1 MKKEKTAV
9 DEYKEIFVKLH
20 RYQHHGANNL
30 IALLSR
36 YLRKNTEYMVTYID
50 LVSERSGVQSTSR
63 ITTTNA
69 DIMKPVVVEM
79 VRIDKGVKPNSK
91 DIDAAWDAFISD
103 YLNHKIEL

>member
-1 MKKEKTAV
+1 MKKERTAV

-20 RYQHHGANNL
+20 RYQHHGANSL

-36 YLRKNTEYMVTYID
+36 YLHQKAEYMITYID

-91 DIDAAWDAFISD
+91 DIDAAWDEFISD
-103 YLNHKIEL
+103 YRNHKIEL

>member
-1 MKKEKTAV
+1 MKKEKNAV

-36 YLRKNTEYMVTYID
+36 YLRKKAEYMVTYID
-50 LVSERSGVQSTSR
+50 LVSERSGVQATSR

-103 YLNHKIEL
+103 YRNHKIEL

>member
-1 MKKEKTAV
+1 MKKERTAV

-36 YLRKNTEYMVTYID
+36 YLRKKAEYIVTYID

-79 VRIDKGVKPNSK
+79 VRIDKGMKPNSK

-103 YLNHKIEL
+103 YRNHKIEL

>member
-1 MKKEKTAV
+1 MKKERTAV
-9 DEYKEIFVKLH
+9 DEYKDIFVKLH

-36 YLRKNTEYMVTYID
+36 YLRKKAEYMVTYID

-91 DIDAAWDAFISD
+91 DIDAAWEAFISD
-103 YLNHKIEL
+103 YRNHKIEL

>member
-36 YLRKNTEYMVTYID
+36 YLRKKAEYMVTYID

-103 YLNHKIEL
+103 YRNHKIEL

>member
-1 MKKEKTAV
+1 MKKEKNAV
-9 DEYKEIFVKLH
+9 DEYKEIFVKLY

-36 YLRKNTEYMVTYID
+36 YLRKKAEYMVTYID

-91 DIDAAWDAFISD
+91 DIDAAWDAFIRD
-103 YLNHKIEL
+103 YRNHKITL

>member
-1 MKKEKTAV
+1 MKKEKNAV

-36 YLRKNTEYMVTYID
+36 YLRKKAEYMVTYID

-69 DIMKPVVVEM
+69 DIMKPIVVEM

-103 YLNHKIEL
+103 YRNHKIEL

>member
-1 MKKEKTAV
+1 MKKEKNAV

-36 YLRKNTEYMVTYID
+36 YLHKKAEYMVTYID

-79 VRIDKGVKPNSK
+79 VRIDKGMQPNSK

-103 YLNHKIEL
+103 YRNHKIGL

>member
-1 MKKEKTAV
+1 MKKEKNAV

-30 IALLSR
+30 ISLLSR
-36 YLRKNTEYMVTYID
+36 YLRTKSDYTVTYID
-50 LVSERSGVQSTSR
+50 LVSERSGVQFTSR

-79 VRIDKGVKPNSK
+79 VRIDKG
-91 DIDAAWDAFISD
+91 IDAAWEAFISD
-103 YLNHKIEL
+103 YRNHKIEL

>member
-1 MKKEKTAV
+1 MKKEKNAV

-30 IALLSR
+30 ISLLSR
-36 YLRKNTEYMVTYID
+36 YLRTKTEYAVKYID

-63 ITTTNA
+63 IHTTNA

-79 VRIDKGVKPNSK
+79 VRIDKGIEPHSK
-91 DIDAAWDAFISD
+91 DIDAAWEVFISD
-103 YLNHKIEL
+103 FRNHKIEL

>member
-1 MKKEKTAV
+1 MKKERTAV
-9 DEYKEIFVKLH
+9 DEYKDIFVKLH

-36 YLRKNTEYMVTYID
+36 YLRKKAEYMVTYID

-103 YLNHKIEL
+103 YRNHKIEL